1 MAKFQYK
8 FQSIQHVKEMQEKR
22 AQKEVAIIEMEIE
35 KCRMEYDNLQK
46 QEEESRNSMPL
57 KSITVAEMKFRKGY
71 ELCIS
76 QKRDVILKKIDKLES
91 EKEKKMAELVKRS
104 KEHKIFDTLKES
116 YLERFNQEQNK
127 LELNQIDEIATQKY
141 VRYNK

>member
-8 FQSIQHVKEMQEKR
+8 FQSIQHVKKMQEKR

-35 KCRMEYDNLQK
+35 KCRIEFDNLVK
-46 QEEESRNSMPL
+46 LEEESSKNMPL
-57 KSITVAEMKFRKGY
+57 KGITAADIKFIKGY
-71 ELCIS
+71 ELCMR
-76 QKRDVILKKIDKLES
+76 QKREVILKKLEKLTR
-91 EKEKKMAELVKRS
+91 EKEIKMAELVKKS

-127 LELNQIDEIATQKY
+127 LEMNQIDEIATQKF

>member
-1 MAKFQYK
+1 MAKFEYK
-8 FQSIQHVKEMQEKR
+8 FQSIQHVKEMQKKR
-22 AQKEVAIIEMEIE
+22 AQKDLSIIEMEIE
-35 KCRMEYDNLQK
+35 KCRNEYDNLQK
-46 QEEESRNSMPL
+46 MEDESKRDMPL
-57 KSITVAEMKFRKGY
+57 KGITVADIKFRKGY

-76 QKRDVILKKIDKLES
+76 QKREVILKKIDELLAK
-91 EKEKKMAELVKRS
+91 KEIKMAELVKKS

-116 YLERFNQEQNK
+116 YLEKFNKKQNK